1 MMNNSGPE
9 FSILS
14 IHPDTKEAGIAFN
27 ALEAAARDLRLNVKI
42 DSIPFDRLDK
52 GGETSALDVFY
63 NADIVVGDLSERA
76 HRAPLFYQLGIRESF
91 EMHHNIVTFLH
102 KDEEETL
109 TLLKLSCVT
118 YKFVPYFVL
127 EDGTA
132 IAAEVQPGG
141 GKPNGASSGIQ
152 LFRKFRRILQEM
164 DVSARKHHKEF
175 FLNAL
180 RKAREDLK
188 EEELKEE
195 LGRLKKSMDEDH
207 RLYTGDIVVQLLLT
221 YRDMS
226 DYDAMV
232 NLVEQLP
239 DDEQTQKA
247 AVQQHYAFALNR
259 RKKEGDREKALQIL
273 NQVLQ
278 KKENHVPDL
287 LCLCGR
293 IYKDK
298 FVESERQDKQSLEN
312 AIVWYRRGFEVD
324 PNIYAGINLA
334 TLLVISGKEFNKST
348 ELDRIG
354 IKLNNLLGKKGSLE
368 TLKDYWDVATFFE
381 ISVLA
386 EDYSKACAAAECMF
400 KLKPPTWNLK
410 STLLN
415 IKLINSVRNMEDIK
429 KESDEKQGFNFWMDF
444 FVEATA
450 DLTADLTDVRF
461 PVGSKI

>member
-1 MMNNSGPE
+1 
-9 FSILS
+9 
-14 IHPDTKEAGIAFN
+14 
-27 ALEAAARDLRLNVKI
+27 
-42 DSIPFDRLDK
+42 
-52 GGETSALDVFY
+52 
-63 NADIVVGDLSERA
+63 
-76 HRAPLFYQLGIRESF
+76 
-91 EMHHNIVTFLH
+91 
-102 KDEEETL
+102 
-109 TLLKLSCVT
+109 
-118 YKFVPYFVL
+118 
-127 EDGTA
+127 
-132 IAAEVQPGG
+132 
-141 GKPNGASSGIQ
+141 
-152 LFRKFRRILQEM
+152 
-164 DVSARKHHKEF
+164 
-175 FLNAL
+175 
-180 RKAREDLK
+180 
-188 EEELKEE
+188 
-195 LGRLKKSMDEDH
+195 
-207 RLYTGDIVVQLLLT
+207 
-221 YRDMS
+221 MS

-461 PVGSKI
+461 PVLVLEPSKLYVPSYVVVNADTDEKSIELCHVFWPQTLNKVSYYWK